1 MRTPRKLTALVL
13 MGALTASS
21 VAAVPASAKTFS
33 DVPSTH
39 WAYTVIDE
47 ISNETIMVGVGDGL
61 FSPETK
67 LTRAEYTAILFNL
80 APDKANGH
88 TYEAHLKDVEA
99 DAWYAEAAEWGVTH
113 GIIFESDGNFE
124 PNKVITR
131 ESMAD
136 MTYKYLSKYYPH
148 SYEYDPSDAGYAD
161 QDQIDQSCKSSV
173 NVLTHNGLLAGRGNN
188 QFVPEGSLTRA
199 EAAAMGSRLMDV
211 AEKAAAE
218 NPGEEQPPTEDP
230 DEEQPPVEE
239 PDNPGEDNPGEDNP
253 SVDPD
258 EPEQPPV
265 DEPDDP
271 ADEEPAEDPND
282 PANWN
287 LDGAPKWF
295 LVGQPKGYI
304 TDDQWKALI
313 TYYEGKERPD
323 FYPTEIPEGLVGEEN
338 AKAYMSNYMKKL
350 YDHMMQEQAQIVL
363 DEDGTASLSAEEKK
377 MVDLVNKARKDV
389 GAGEL
394 KVSAA
399 LCEAASVRAEEIG
412 QKASRLSYN
421 EFYSKESS
429 FFHSR
434 LDGSASYTI
443 LGETSLKP
451 FTDENNNGTAD
462 KDYVSFAENL
472 TKKYGGGSISAS
484 DAFNSLFNSSSHY
497 NAMVK
502 PTYTHIGVAA
512 DFSTKTPV
520 WVQIFSNVYE

>member
-1 MRTPRKLTALVL
+1 MRTPRKFTALVL

-282 PANWN
+282 PANWD

-377 MVDLVNKARKDV
+377 MVDLVNNARKDA

-399 LCEAASVRAEEIG
+399 LCEAASIRAKEAGEKTDLLSREEFNS
-412 QKASRLSYN
+412 ADSSY
-421 EFYSKESS
+421 
-429 FFHSR
+429 FHSR
-434 LDGSASYTI
+434 LDGSGWYTVF
-443 LGETSLKP
+443 GETALKP
-451 FTDENNNGTAD
+451 YVDSMRNGTSQ
-462 KDYVSFAENL
+462 KNYISSAENM
-472 TKKYGGGSISAS
+472 TGKYNKNTYSAN
-484 DAFNSLFNSSSHY
+484 DAFNGLYSSSPHKK
-497 NAMVK
+497 AMLNK
-502 PTYTHIGVAA
+502 SYTHVGVAV
-512 DFSTKTPV
+512 DYSTGNAT
-520 WVQIFSNVYE
+520 WIQIFSNVNE